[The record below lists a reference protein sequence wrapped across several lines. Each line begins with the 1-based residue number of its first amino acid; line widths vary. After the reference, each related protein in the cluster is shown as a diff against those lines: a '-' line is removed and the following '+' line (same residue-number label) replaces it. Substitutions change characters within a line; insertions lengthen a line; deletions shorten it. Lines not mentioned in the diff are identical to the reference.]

1 MNVHSVKPAP
11 FLFFHFPHFP
21 RLDGD
26 LDQTD
31 SLLADWLDPNHLIAS
46 VTIIRPSVLLANNS
60 EQDGID
66 PPYPITAFNACS
78 QGHPAEAIS
87 MGCCA
92 GNLFRRLFLRCFCS
106 FQPCPQRPRL
116 DPAKSKR
123 DHVVNKHTEVRCI
136 LFVFQCIGDRSIEL

>member
-60 EQDGID
+60 EQDAID
-66 PPYPITAFNACS
+66 PPYPITTFNAA
-78 QGHPAEAIS
+78 PKDI
-87 MGCCA
+87 
-92 GNLFRRLFLRCFCS
+92 R
-106 FQPCPQRPRL
+106 QRPFRWDVARATYFDGFFFAAFVL
-116 DPAKSKR
+116 SSRALSAR
-123 DHVVNKHTEVRCI
+123 DLIQLRASEV
-136 LFVFQCIGDRSIEL
+136 